1 MAEHHEP
8 VPKHPIAPKVRQG
21 GVIPHIGPSIEDY
34 KKVHAQTIGAQSDE
48 WWGTVSRTLHL
59 ASFSSVFRFFFFL
72 SRLHSDG
79 HGQVSA
85 APFDSDADTDD
96 ASISSL
102 THSNTLSIVSLDSFP
117 PLTRLAAICGGVRT
131 QSPALYHVHVRSF
144 IMKPHD
150 LLLTFSSWR

>member
-21 GVIPHIGPSIEDY
+21 GVTPHIGPSIEDY

-72 SRLHSDG
+72 LEYIKFVLMIFIITF
-79 HGQVSA
+79 QI
-85 APFDSDADTDD
+85 FK
-96 ASISSL
+96 
-102 THSNTLSIVSLDSFP
+102 LSP
-117 PLTRLAAICGGVRT
+117 ERKRAERAQNKREGNKEK
-131 QSPALYHVHVRSF
+131 Y
-144 IMKPHD
+144 
-150 LLLTFSSWR
+150 